1 MDCERCRELLSARL
15 DGPLSAGEDSA
26 LREHL
31 ARCPVCREAESQLA
45 VIHNM
50 MAGLEEVPAPE
61 GFAQS
66 VMACVRKEQPSRVIP
81 LRRRP
86 QLRALAGLAA
96 CLVLAAG
103 LYNISLGQ
111 KERALR
117 SGFQQ
122 DAGISLTSA
131 GPEEAGD
138 SAQDSSALPFCFNAQ
153 SAEGGIALHDSSGT
167 PASSGQTDPQPETRA
182 AKSPEFLADR
192 AVLVLERMPEGA
204 EDLIPP
210 ETAVTRSSDTG
221 EEGYRWLDTGS
232 EPEVLDQIEQ
242 LAREQDI
249 PAARPDLPADP
260 LYHLVILLP
269 QT

>member
-31 ARCPVCREAESQLA
+31 ARCPACREAESQLA

-66 VMACVRKEQPSRVIP
+66 VMARIRQERSSRVLP
-81 LRRRP
+81 LFRRP

-96 CLVLAAG
+96 CLALAAG

-117 SGFQQ
+117 SNFHQ

-153 SAEGGIALHDSSGT
+153 SAEGGIAG
-167 PASSGQTDPQPETRA
+167 PPARQASSEQTDPRPETKA
-182 AKSPEFLADR
+182 VNSPELLADR

-210 ETAVTRSSDTG
+210 ETEVTCSTNTG

-232 EPEVLDQIEQ
+232 EPEVLAQIEQ
-242 LAREQDI
+242 LALEQDI
-249 PAARPDLPADP
+249 PLFRPAQPEEA

>member
-117 SGFQQ
+117 SNFHQ

-131 GPEEAGD
+131 GPEEAGV
-138 SAQDSSALPFCFNAQ
+138 SAQDSSALPFCFTAQ
-153 SAEGGIALHDSSGT
+153 GNEDGIAG
-167 PASSGQTDPQPETRA
+167 PPARQASSEQTDPRPETKA
-182 AKSPEFLADR
+182 VNSPELLADR

-204 EDLIPP
+204 EALIPP

-221 EEGYRWLDTGS
+221 EEGYRWLDAGR

>member
-1 MDCERCRELLSARL
+1 VDCERCRELLSARL

-31 ARCPVCREAESQLA
+31 ARCPACREAESQLA

-66 VMACVRKEQPSRVIP
+66 VMARVRKEQPSRVIP
-81 LRRRP
+81 LFRRP

-138 SAQDSSALPFCFNAQ
+138 SAQDSSALPFCFTAQ
-153 SAEGGIALHDSSGT
+153 GNEDGIAG
-167 PASSGQTDPQPETRA
+167 PPARQASSEQTDPRPETKA
-182 AKSPEFLADR
+182 VNSPELLADR
-192 AVLVLERMPEGA
+192 AVLVLERMPDGA

-210 ETAVTRSSDTG
+210 ETEVTCSTNTG

-232 EPEVLDQIEQ
+232 EPEVLAQIEQ
-242 LAREQDI
+242 LALEQDI
-249 PAARPDLPADP
+249 PLFRPAQPEEA